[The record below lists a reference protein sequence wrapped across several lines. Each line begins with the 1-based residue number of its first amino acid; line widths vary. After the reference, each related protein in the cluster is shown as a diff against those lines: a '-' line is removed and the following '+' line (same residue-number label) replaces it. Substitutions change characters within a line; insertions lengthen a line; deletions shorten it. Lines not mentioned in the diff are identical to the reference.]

1 MSFQKRQKKSQ
12 VNSSSGSDL
21 LYSENWNKKLL
32 EIHSIEGETS
42 DVIVNAILN
51 SAENST
57 LRIHLFFSKIKTRNL
72 MMHDSIMAEKEH
84 FFFSELMDQWNVNV
98 LRNFC
103 SEHIVPNCFQRSTNN
118 LMITVKNYS
127 QNTEMFT
134 DTHSNLT
141 TESPWQNCWLQKF
154 SMATH
159 AFTVI

>member
-84 FFFSELMDQWNVNV
+84 FFFFLS
-98 LRNFC
+98 
-103 SEHIVPNCFQRSTNN
+103 
-118 LMITVKNYS
+118 
-127 QNTEMFT
+127 
-134 DTHSNLT
+134 
-141 TESPWQNCWLQKF
+141 
-154 SMATH
+154 
-159 AFTVI
+159 